1 MNTPFFIFVAY
12 LQARLLSYRKQ
23 CKILRAF
30 KVVLRDVVSTSNQVI
45 PMKFGKAAGF
55 LVKCLLICAL
65 SGGLAV
71 VFNSARPNPYTFAEL
86 SHPQPPEILEI
97 ATADLVQDYSAEK
110 FSFVDARSAME
121 FEMGHVPG
129 AVNIPIDK
137 EGAELADLAAKVD
150 SDRKVIVYCDGLAC
164 GKSMIVAKKLRGLG
178 FKDISI
184 YTDGI
189 DGWIGAGMDLE
200 AN

>member
-1 MNTPFFIFVAY
+1 
-12 LQARLLSYRKQ
+12 
-23 CKILRAF
+23 
-30 KVVLRDVVSTSNQVI
+30 
-45 PMKFGKAAGF
+45 MKFGKAAGF

-86 SHPQPPEILEI
+86 SHPQPPEILELT
-97 ATADLVQDYSAEK
+97 TADLVQDFPVGKY
-110 FSFVDARSAME
+110 SFVDARPEME

-129 AVNIPIDK
+129 AINIPIDK
-137 EGAELADLAAKVD
+137 EGSELAELAAMVD
-150 SDRKVIVYCDGLAC
+150 SSRKVIVYCDGLTC
-164 GKSMIVAKKLRGLG
+164 GKSLIVAQKLLGLG